1 MRATS
6 VSGNALS
13 DCIHGPADNDV
24 YGGVRTE
31 DYEISQEDFDEI
43 DAIGR
48 ANQVRGNI
56 PIVYSPKW
64 DIDVF
69 GTPEEKGASRKV
81 W

>member
-1 MRATS
+1 MSISRLRCWESMAN
-6 VSGNALS
+6 GIN
-13 DCIHGPADNDV
+13 
-24 YGGVRTE
+24 GVDDLAE

-56 PIVYSPKW
+56 PYVYSPQW
-64 DIDVF
+64 NIDVF
-69 GTPEEKGASRKV
+69 GTPEEKAASGKV